1 LDVNRKDPVEMALAA
16 DLQRSALA
24 HVAESSCKTYT
35 GQFNLF
41 VAWCGALAEP
51 RVPLP
56 ASDATVALYLQSV
69 ANAAKTFAPVKAAS
83 AAIAFYQ
90 KINLFTHE
98 PTQSPAVAI
107 VRSAAMRRFGLNTVN
122 RKEPFQWEQVVRFA
136 EAYGVRHQG
145 YCHLMIATMAVVMFG
160 GMCRYDDASR
170 LMWRNVRFLEN
181 GSGFEITFEKRKN
194 AQFRQGNKVMV
205 SSSPL
210 AVVCPLKLL
219 IGLRSFTGGSED
231 LCIFRGFN
239 GRLVAKSPA
248 STAPGPSR
256 IGYDQF
262 LRFLSIWFSGVMG
275 ISVELF
281 RKQFAT
287 QSGRSGCASAAAN
300 AGVPA
305 ELWGQHGDWKSAA
318 SQKRYMKSDTE
329 HLLSVSRAAMGPSTP
344 APDVRIGNESAGPT
358 PEMAEVELVLD
369 VVGVPAGAFSWS

>member
-1 LDVNRKDPVEMALAA
+1 MV
-16 DLQRSALA
+16 
-24 HVAESSCKTYT
+24 
-35 GQFNLF
+35 
-41 VAWCGALAEP
+41 
-51 RVPLP
+51 
-56 ASDATVALYLQSV
+56 
-69 ANAAKTFAPVKAAS
+69 
-83 AAIAFYQ
+83 
-90 KINLFTHE
+90 
-98 PTQSPAVAI
+98 
-107 VRSAAMRRFGLNTVN
+107 
-122 RKEPFQWEQVVRFA
+122 
-136 EAYGVRHQG
+136 
-145 YCHLMIATMAVVMFG
+145 VVMFG

-210 AVVCPLKLL
+210 TTVFPLRLL
-219 IGLRSFTGGSED
+219 MGLRGFTGGSED
-231 LCIFRGFN
+231 LFIFRGFN
-239 GRLVAKSPA
+239 GRLVARSPA

-262 LRFLSIWFSGVMG
+262 FRFLSIWFSGVMG

-329 HLLSVSRAAMGPSTP
+329 HL
-344 APDVRIGNESAGPT
+344 IYN
-358 PEMAEVELVLD
+358 VEQLD
-369 VVGVPAGAFSWS
+369 CIQQGI